1 MDDFDKFHQESIS
14 RSGREGKKKTG
25 FPINLIDQTEE
36 KKNLLLFQL
45 WELQWDLTNFF

>member
-1 MDDFDKFHQESIS
+1 MDAFVKFHPGSNL
-14 RSGREGKKKTG
+14 GRERGGKQSPG